1 MKQKRHAAILGLIR
15 SEPITTQQDLTAALA
30 KRGFSTTQATVSRDI
45 RELGLFRGKSGYR
58 PNLFTEYV
66 VSVQAVEF
74 LTVVRTA
81 PGCANLVAKA
91 VDEKSLP
98 GVVGTV
104 AGDDTIIVIHP
115 DGAAAR
121 AFQGFLQGDTD
132 G

>member
-1 MKQKRHAAILGLIR
+1 MKHKRHEAILGLVR
-15 SEPITTQQDLTAALA
+15 SEPIATQQDLTAALA
-30 KRGFSTTQATVSRDI
+30 KRGFTTTQATVSRDI
-45 RELGLFRGKSGYR
+45 QELGLFRGKGGYR
-58 PNLFTEYV
+58 PGLFTEYI
-66 VSVQAVEF
+66 VSVQVVEF

-121 AFQGFLQGDTD
+121 AFQGILQGDTD